1 MTYRTDRYLGTGD
14 SKQPMTDEERA
25 ELASRLDEDLDNF
38 IDNLQKTPY
47 KDGWKEETW
56 REEMEKHPFFMT
68 KPPEPEDQPS
78 PLVEGL
84 QNLRYDPDD
93 NTPEELATKHKDD
106 GNFNF
111 KCRKYKLAILSYQEG
126 LKLDFQNDELRAQM
140 FNNMSA
146 SHYFL
151 KNFRSSLTAAEQA
164 LKLKADYEKTILRA
178 INCCVQLKE
187 FDKCSNFCDKYLE
200 LVPGDDNVIRIK
212 KEAFKSKK
220 IAEMEKR
227 KAIKIEKQKEADHT
241 KLLLELNKRKLNI
254 VGKSGPIKELT
265 IFDPRVPGLVKPV
278 HLIGDFLVWPVV
290 FLYPEYKT
298 SDMIQEFNE
307 TTILY
312 THLVEIFAERP
323 EWDVEGKYNADS
335 VNVYFESV
343 NEYKS
348 GTKITKIDPRTCTL
362 FEALTVLRCPIEN
375 GTPVFLVF
383 FAGGQF
389 EKEFLE
395 EVP

>member
-1 MTYRTDRYLGTGD
+1 MENILKGTGD

-200 LVPGDDNVIRIK
+200 LVPGDDNVIKIK

-335 VNVYFESV
+335 VNVYFESI

-348 GTKITKIDPRTCTL
+348 GTKVTKIDPRTCTL
-362 FEALTVLRCPIEN
+362 FEALTVLR
-375 GTPVFLVF
+375 
-383 FAGGQF
+383 
-389 EKEFLE
+389 
-395 EVP
+395 

>member
-1 MTYRTDRYLGTGD
+1 MENILKEPGG
-14 SKQPMTDEERA
+14 SKQPITDEERA
-25 ELASRLDEDLDNF
+25 KLASRLDEDLDNF

-93 NTPEELATKHKDD
+93 NTPEELAVKHKDD

-126 LKLDFQNDELRAQM
+126 LKLDFQNNELRAQM

-151 KNFRSSLTAAEQA
+151 KNFRSSLIAAEQA

-187 FDKCSNFCDKYLE
+187 FDKCLNFCDKYLE
-200 LVPGDDNVIRIK
+200 FVPKDDNVIKIK
-212 KEAFKSKK
+212 KEALKSKK

-227 KAIKIEKQKEADHT
+227 KALKTQKQKEADHT
-241 KLLLELNKRKLNI
+241 KLLDELNKRQLNI
-254 VGKSGPIKELT
+254 MGKRGPIKDLT
-265 IFDPRVPGLVKPV
+265 IFDPSVPGLVKPV
-278 HLIGDFLVWPVV
+278 HLFENYLVWPVV

-307 TTILY
+307 STTFY
-312 THLVEIFAERP
+312 SHLVEIFAERP

-348 GTKITKIDPRTCTL
+348 GTKVTKIDTKTCTL

-375 GTPVFLVF
+375 GTPVFLIF